1 VTRMKPAL
9 EALGYDVLVFHANG
23 VGGRAMEEMIGEG
36 RIAAVIDYTTDE
48 LTDELVGGFHAAGP
62 RRLEAAGSAGL
73 PQVVVPG
80 CIDFF
85 VQGARDTIPE
95 KWRGRATYYQNP
107 SFTLLRTSRGE
118 MAEVGRIMAR
128 KLSAARG
135 PVAVAVPLG
144 GLSIA
149 NRPGGELADPEGDA
163 AFRRELRAALRP
175 DIPVIEVEA
184 HVNDDAFAD
193 RVVALFRETAG
204 V

>member
-36 RIAAVIDYTTDE
+36 RIAAVLDFTTDE

-62 RRLEAAGSAGL
+62 RRLEAAGARGI

-80 CIDFF
+80 CVDFF

-95 KWRGRATYYQNP
+95 KWRGRATYHQNP
-107 SFTLLRTSRGE
+107 SFTLIRTSREE
-118 MAEVGRIMAR
+118 MAEVGRILAR
-128 KLSAARG
+128 KLSAATG
-135 PVAVAVPLG
+135 PAAVAIPLG

-149 NRPGGELADPEGDA
+149 NRPGGELHDPDGDA
-163 AFRRELRAALRP
+163 AFRRALAAGLRRG
-175 DIPVIEVEA
+175 IPVVEVDA
-184 HVNDDAFAD
+184 HINDDAFAD